1 MIEIIAP
8 VHGRAGAVYPRAMST
23 LREIAAIYRAS
34 KKKRDINWWTEWVCR
49 PPAAALVLALRNT
62 RVTPNQVT
70 LASLVVCALAGAMLL
85 WRDGYAWVLAAVV
98 VFEISFILDCAD
110 GQLARLRGRASVLGH
125 LLDFLTDE
133 IKAMLLY
140 GCVGVHLWR
149 FSGDER
155 YLVAGIAGMFF
166 LASGIA
172 LTSFIRRP
180 EYGAPPPTADGQPAV
195 IQRRL
200 GLVGMSITLLEHA
213 ARVVVHYPSYILLL
227 AAIDR
232 IDIYFWAYSVINA
245 LYMARTL
252 ALVTLRLGRFD
263 PPAAVVVA
271 PAQLPAPAAPAVS
284 ETPTAPAAPAEP
296 TAPAAP
302 AASTAIDE
310 PPPS

>member
-1 MIEIIAP
+1 
-8 VHGRAGAVYPRAMST
+8 MST

-49 PPAAALVLALRNT
+49 PPAAALVLALRHT

-85 WRDGYAWVLAAVV
+85 WSDGYAWVLAAVV

-140 GCVGVHLWR
+140 GCVSVHLWR
-149 FSGDER
+149 FSGDEG
-155 YLVAGIAGMFF
+155 YLVTGVAGMFF

-200 GLVGMSITLLEHA
+200 GLVGMGISLLEHA

-232 IDIYFWAYSVINA
+232 IDIYFWVYSVVNA

-263 PPAAVVVA
+263 PRPATVVT
-271 PAQLPAPAAPAVS
+271 PAQL
-284 ETPTAPAAPAEP
+284 

-302 AASTAIDE
+302 AATAPEVATPGAPAGPAAPTEPAEATGLAGPTGIDE
-310 PPPS
+310 PLPPS

>member
-1 MIEIIAP
+1 MTERMGLCTGEP
-8 VHGRAGAVYPRAMST
+8 GAVYPRAMST

-70 LASLVVCALAGAMLL
+70 LASLVVCALSGAMLL
-85 WRDGYAWVLAAVV
+85 WRDDYAWVLAAVV

-133 IKAMLLY
+133 IKAMMLY
-140 GCVGVHLWR
+140 GCVAVHLWR
-149 FSGDER
+149 FSGDQR
-155 YLVAGIAGMFF
+155 YLVIGIAGMFF

-172 LTSFIRRP
+172 LTSFMRRP

-195 IQRRL
+195 IQRRIGLL
-200 GLVGMSITLLEHA
+200 GMGVTLLEHA

-227 AAIDR
+227 AAIGR
-232 IDIYFWAYSVINA
+232 IDIYFWAYSVVNA

-263 PPAAVVVA
+263 PAPAAAVA
-271 PAQLPAPAAPAVS
+271 PAQLPAPAPAQLPAPA
-284 ETPTAPAAPAEP
+284 P
-296 TAPAAP
+296 PAAP
-302 AASTAIDE
+302 AAAE
-310 PPPS
+310 EPLPPP